1 MKKIVKLVHVND
13 GEKNEVNNGD
23 FLLVENY
30 PRTEKIISAFLSEGW
45 TLNSITQQVTP
56 AVQKQGAYTF
66 YMGGFNLLFEKE
78 EQYPMFLRMNPGRS
92 GKNNNSPEQQHMDS
106 LLAVSR
112 FPAGGIFLRDTPGR
126 RLTGPCG
133 QAFAGGYMQRIKKIL
148 PHRIL
153 YFIRKNQRH
162 SLAGIQ
168 LRKI

>member
-30 PRTEKIISAFLSEGW
+30 PRTEKIINAFLSDGW

-78 EQYPMFLRMNPGRS
+78 VDDLAEDNGDAIL
-92 GKNNNSPEQQHMDS
+92 EE
-106 LLAVSR
+106 AVSCVLEDES
-112 FPAGGIFLRDTPGR
+112 GEE
-126 RLTGPCG
+126 
-133 QAFAGGYMQRIKKIL
+133 
-148 PHRIL
+148 
-153 YFIRKNQRH
+153 
-162 SLAGIQ
+162 
-168 LRKI
+168 

>member
-30 PRTEKIISAFLSEGW
+30 PRTEKIINAFLSDGW

-78 EQYPMFLRMNPGRS
+78 VDDLAEDNGDMIL
-92 GKNNNSPEQQHMDS
+92 EE
-106 LLAVSR
+106 AVSDVLEDES
-112 FPAGGIFLRDTPGR
+112 GEEWEE
-126 RLTGPCG
+126 
-133 QAFAGGYMQRIKKIL
+133 
-148 PHRIL
+148 
-153 YFIRKNQRH
+153 
-162 SLAGIQ
+162 
-168 LRKI
+168 